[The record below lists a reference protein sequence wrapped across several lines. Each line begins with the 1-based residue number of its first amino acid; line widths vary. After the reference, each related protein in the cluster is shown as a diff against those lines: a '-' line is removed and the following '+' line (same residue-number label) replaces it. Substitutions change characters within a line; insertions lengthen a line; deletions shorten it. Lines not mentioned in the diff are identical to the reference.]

1 MNIRKPTD
9 YRELFAALDRLVAS
23 ELPQMELYWEIG
35 KLICARPEKGAAVAA
50 AEHLH
55 NTYPNLSGFS
65 PRNLRRMRD
74 FCRMYGESPALLELA
89 MRIGWTLNVVIMEAD
104 LTPEERGW
112 YMKAAAQFSWTKA
125 ELVEH
130 IKDEAHLEVVLDEDS
145 SSCYTGSNQAA
156 HLPVLNRQADYRYV
170 SMISGLSRFKA
181 LRYIRLPFRR
191 CSHLYRKKIPDTSA
205 SSDREKEGTLLCPQ
219 MKP

>member
-1 MNIRKPTD
+1 MNTRKPTD
-9 YRELFAALDRLVAS
+9 YSQLFAALDRFVAS
-23 ELPQMELYWEIG
+23 ELPQMELYFEIG

-55 NTYPNLSGFS
+55 DTYPNLSGFS

-130 IKDEAHLEVVLDEDS
+130 IKDEAHLEVVLDEDTAPEPNKTADGHHIALLPQLLKRPFFNRILPFDRIRRCIRRVQFS
-145 SSCYTGSNQAA
+145 SSIVKDVVPPGFVIQYQRGVWT
-156 HLPVLNRQADYRYV
+156 
-170 SMISGLSRFKA
+170 
-181 LRYIRLPFRR
+181 
-191 CSHLYRKKIPDTSA
+191 
-205 SSDREKEGTLLCPQ
+205 
-219 MKP
+219 

>member
-9 YRELFAALDRLVAS
+9 YSQLFAALERLVAS
-23 ELPQMELYWEIG
+23 ELPQMELYFEIG

-55 NTYPNLSGFS
+55 VTYPDLSGFS

-89 MRIGWTLNVVIMEAD
+89 MQIGWTQNVVILEAD
-104 LTPEERGW
+104 LTPEEQGW

-125 ELVEH
+125 ELVEQ
-130 IKDEAHLEVVLDEDS
+130 IKSEAHLEVVLDEDTAPEPNETADGHHIALLPQLSQLLKRPFFNRILPFDRIRRCIRRFHFS
-145 SSCYTGSNQAA
+145 SSIVKDVVPPGFVIQYQRGVWT
-156 HLPVLNRQADYRYV
+156 
-170 SMISGLSRFKA
+170 
-181 LRYIRLPFRR
+181 
-191 CSHLYRKKIPDTSA
+191 
-205 SSDREKEGTLLCPQ
+205 
-219 MKP
+219 